1 MAMSDD
7 VADVTRFMMS
17 LVEDP
22 AKLTEFK
29 RDPQAVIAAAD
40 LREGALAMMSGP
52 TGGRI
57 GTVVVVVVIIFVIVA

>member
-1 MAMSDD
+1 MAVSDD

-40 LREGALAMMSGP
+40 LREGALAMLEP